1 MQQNNG
7 FVDLRMHHQQQGDEG
22 FWPSFTDI
30 MTVILMIFLLAM
42 LTLLIRNMDL
52 VNQLRQSLLAEQ
64 QASQELAS
72 TSSQNSELNQK
83 LSRLEN
89 EVAMMR
95 MQLMDVGDEKVKAEA
110 KLKAAQLELVH
121 FRQMQQ
127 QWQLA
132 ESTLRQQLGST
143 QQQYSALEQQQ
154 AALKLQWDALQMS
167 LDEKSNA
174 YAQLMQQTGTQK
186 EQLDRLQQEYA
197 DLDEKYK
204 KLIRPARSTL
214 GKYVVMVRYQK
225 TDGKLT
231 VEMKESKDTEFRQ
244 VTGIEMHKQ
253 LAVLQKQHR
262 KDLYVKIVF
271 PDDSG
276 LSYNEA
282 WNLTESLLKMYDYY
296 CYVFP
301 CSRITSQ

>member
-1 MQQNNG
+1 MQQNG

-52 VNQLRQSLLAEQ
+52 VNQLRQALQAEQ
-64 QASQELAS
+64 QASQALAS
-72 TSSQNSELNQK
+72 TSTQNSTLNQK
-83 LSRLEN
+83 IARLEN

-95 MQLMDVGDEKVKAEA
+95 MQLMDVGDAKVTAEA
-110 KLKAAQLELVH
+110 KLKIAQQELNQ
-121 FRQMQQ
+121 FRLAQQ

-132 ESTLRQQLGST
+132 ENALRQQLSV
-143 QQQYSALEQQQ
+143 AEQQQ
-154 AALKLQWDALQMS
+154 VSLKLQNDALQQS
-167 LDEKSNA
+167 FNEKSQD
-174 YAQLMQQTGTQK
+174 YMQLMQQTGMQK

-197 DLDEKYK
+197 DLDVKYK

-214 GKYVVMVRYQK
+214 GKFVVMVRYQK
-225 TDGKLT
+225 IDGKLL
-231 VEMKESKDTEFRQ
+231 VEMKEPQENAFRE
-244 VTGIEMHKQ
+244 VDAIEMHKQ
-253 LAVLQKQHR
+253 LAALQEKHN

-271 PDDSG
+271 PDESG

-296 CYVFP
+296 Y
-301 CSRITSQ
+301 QE

>member
-1 MQQNNG
+1 MQQNG

-30 MTVILMIFLLAM
+30 MTLILMIFLLAM

-52 VNQLRQSLLAEQ
+52 VNQLRQALQAEQ
-64 QASQELAS
+64 QASQALAS
-72 TSSQNSELNQK
+72 TSTQNSTLNQK
-83 LSRLEN
+83 IARLEN

-95 MQLMDVGDEKVKAEA
+95 MQLMDVGDAKVTAEA
-110 KLKAAQLELVH
+110 KLKIAQQELNQ
-121 FRQMQQ
+121 FRLAQQ

-132 ESTLRQQLGST
+132 ENALRQQLSV
-143 QQQYSALEQQQ
+143 AEQQQ
-154 AALKLQWDALQMS
+154 VSLKLQNDALQQS
-167 LDEKSNA
+167 FNEKSQD
-174 YAQLMQQTGTQK
+174 YMQLMQQTGMQK

-197 DLDEKYK
+197 DLDVKYK

-214 GKYVVMVRYQK
+214 GKFVVMVRYQK
-225 TDGKLT
+225 IDGKLL
-231 VEMKESKDTEFRQ
+231 VEMKEPQENAFRE
-244 VTGIEMHKQ
+244 VDAIEMHKQ
-253 LAVLQKQHR
+253 LAALQEKHN

-271 PDDSG
+271 PDESG

-296 CYVFP
+296 Y
-301 CSRITSQ
+301 QE